1 MFTVDTPKNEK
12 LDEAIDSLYSDM
24 ASTDGGFSE
33 EYQKCVAQLIQLEGL
48 RKAKSP
54 QRPSPDVMATVIGN
68 LLGILIIV
76 KHERA
81 NIITSKALGFVLKM
95 R

>member
-1 MFTVDTPKNEK
+1 MFTVDTPANEK
-12 LDEAIDSLYSDM
+12 LNEAIESLYSDM
-24 ASTDGGFSE
+24 ASNDGYSE
-33 EYQKCVAQLIQLEGL
+33 EYEKCVARLIQLEGL
-48 RKAKSP
+48 KKAKSP
-54 QRPSPDVMATVIGN
+54 QRPSPDIMATVIGN

-81 NIITSKALGFVLKM
+81 NIITSKALGFVMKM